1 MNSKNAYAFGFA
13 LIGAGVGG
21 FLGAGKDD
29 ILVYVGMGLCFGC
42 FVGYFFAGLKGAKS
56 VLLQQ
61 DFQKLGDLR
70 GLTIDEIVAS
80 VGAYQSF
87 KQCTITDRDNEQ
99 GKQYTW
105 VQDRYSIT
113 LLFGADGKCI
123 GVSSETSL

>member
-21 FLGAGKDD
+21 YLGAGTDN

-42 FVGYFFAGLKGAKS
+42 FIGYFFAGLKGAKS

-70 GLTIDEIVAS
+70 GMRTLMIFLNGKIS
-80 VGAYQSF
+80 KQSYF
-87 KQCTITDRDNEQ
+87 
-99 GKQYTW
+99 
-105 VQDRYSIT
+105 
-113 LLFGADGKCI
+113 LLLK
-123 GVSSETSL
+123 